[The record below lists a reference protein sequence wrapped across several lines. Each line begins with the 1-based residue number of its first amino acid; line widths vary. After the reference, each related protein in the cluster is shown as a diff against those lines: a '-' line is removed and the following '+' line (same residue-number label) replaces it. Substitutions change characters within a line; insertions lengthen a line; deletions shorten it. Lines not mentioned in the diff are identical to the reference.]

1 MPTVSKTKNEFAVH
15 DIIIRCR
22 QLPGGMLQARMN
34 RKGIVLDVK
43 GRTPLELRT
52 RFVKAFEDALAQQ
65 AIDDAMVASPD
76 NSPTFMEYAYKWL
89 AIKKRTTKP
98 STYKEYYR
106 QVDNVESCKFAQKRL
121 FNGQNLAKIE
131 SSSSRVAITLLPNPC
146 QIAFL
151 SYENYIKMPILGE
164 KSTVVFHLI

>member
-1 MPTVSKTKNEFAVH
+1 MKQISQNNLQTPGAQVAALQAIIKAQQQQLDVYQRLLERKSKGKPKAVIVGKFKITSQEILKMPTVSKTKNEFAVH

-65 AIDDAMVASPD
+65 AIDDAMVA
-76 NSPTFMEYAYKWL
+76 
-89 AIKKRTTKP
+89 
-98 STYKEYYR
+98 
-106 QVDNVESCKFAQKRL
+106 
-121 FNGQNLAKIE
+121 
-131 SSSSRVAITLLPNPC
+131 
-146 QIAFL
+146 L
-151 SYENYIKMPILGE
+151 S
-164 KSTVVFHLI
+164 LIHI